1 MPVLYRSV
9 KHPDFSVMGRQ
20 DPDSEILNSR
30 GSSQIQIWIP
40 LPCFVFVSKIELS
53 FGATN

>member
-9 KHPDFSVMGRQ
+9 KHPDFHVMGRQ

-40 LPCFVFVSKIELS
+40 PPCFVFVSKIEL
-53 FGATN
+53 